1 VDSIIQNKLDR
12 AIRVRDHSLAYPATV
27 TGFGDLVKAL
37 TEGVA
42 RLELLATQEQ
52 SGYLAA
58 TAATAT
64 KTEEHDGIR
73 GELGLMAGI
82 ARGASGEKPELPQRF
97 RLPRANINHPT
108 FLATT
113 RAILEQAMGY
123 KEIFVRDGMPA
134 SFIEDL
140 TARVARYEAA
150 HAAQDSATAL
160 HVAARVELREVL
172 RQITL
177 IVKRLDG
184 INRVRFRNNP
194 EQLAVW
200 ARAKYLN
207 WPAPSATASK
217 PAPKN
222 DGKDGKET
230 VA

>member
-1 VDSIIQNKLDR
+1 MDSIIQNKLDR
-12 AIRVRDHSLAYPATV
+12 AIRVRDHSLANPATA

-42 RLELLATQEQ
+42 RLEILATQEQ
-52 SGYLAA
+52 AGYLAS

-64 KTEEHDGIR
+64 KIEEHDGIR
-73 GELGLMAGI
+73 AELGLVASI
-82 ARGASGEKPELPQRF
+82 ARGAGGEKPELPQRF
-97 RLPRANINHPT
+97 RLPRKGINHPT

-113 RAILEQAMGY
+113 RALLEQAMGY

-134 SFIEDL
+134 TFIEDL
-140 TARVARYEAA
+140 TARLARYEAA

-160 HVAARVELREVL
+160 HVAARVEIRELL
-172 RQITL
+172 RQISL
-177 IVKRLDG
+177 MVKRLDG

-207 WPAPSATASK
+207 WPASSTTAAK
-217 PAPKN
+217 KVGN
-222 DGKDGKET
+222 DGKET